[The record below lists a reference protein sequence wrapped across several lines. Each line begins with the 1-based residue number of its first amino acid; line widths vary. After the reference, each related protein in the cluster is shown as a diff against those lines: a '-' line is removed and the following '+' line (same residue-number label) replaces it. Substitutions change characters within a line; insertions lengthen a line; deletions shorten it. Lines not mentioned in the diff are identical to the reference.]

1 MSRTPSAPL
10 WQWSAC
16 DLAGAIRAGDIS
28 AHEVVSAVVDRVR
41 AENPRLN
48 AIVEDLSVAALET
61 AHQYDADLAAYG
73 PRGPLHGVPVTIK
86 VNVDQTGHATTNGVT
101 AFKDVIAPDDAP
113 IVRNLKNAGAIV
125 IGRTN
130 TPEFSFRATTDNPLH
145 GRTLNPWDDQRSPG
159 GSSGGASAALAAGFG
174 PLAHGNDI
182 GGSLRFPAFMCGL
195 ATIRPTF
202 GRVPAY
208 NPSAPAER
216 SLLAQMMS
224 TQGVIARETRDV
236 RLGTR
241 VMAAPDPR
249 DPWQAPVPFDGP
261 ALNPPIKVAVARATN
276 GYAIDPAVTAAL
288 DRAAEALAAAEQG
301 ADCLRINPGNIGSE
315 RKVAEVIACARHHG
329 IPIRV
334 GVNAGS
340 LEKDLQEKYGEPNS
354 DALVESAFRHIDI
367 LDRHDFQDFKISL
380 KASEVFMTVFAY
392 RKLAAQIEQ
401 PLHLGITEAGG
412 ERAGAVKSS
421 IGLGMLLADGIGDTI
436 RVSLAAD
443 PVQEIKVGWDMLKSL
458 HLRSRGIN
466 LIACPSCSRQ
476 NFDVIKTVNEL
487 EARFD
492 DIDESMD
499 VAVIGCVVNGP
510 GEAREAHIGVTGGN
524 PNSVFVDGKI
534 QHKLKNEDL
543 VIGLEDLVRQKI
555 GKKPCGNP

>member
-1 MSRTPSAPL
+1 MSPTPAAPL

-16 DLAGAIRAGDIS
+16 DLAGAIRAGD
-28 AHEVVSAVVDRVR
+28 VSADEAVGAVIDRVQ

-48 AIVEDLSVAALET
+48 AIVEDLSRSAKET
-61 AHQYDADLAAYG
+61 ARQYDDHFAAHG
-73 PRGPLHGVPVTIK
+73 PLGPLHGVPVTIK
-86 VNVDQTGHATTNGVT
+86 VNVDQTGHATTNGVS

-145 GRTLNPWDDQRSPG
+145 GRTLNPWDDARSPG

-224 TQGVIARETRDV
+224 TQGVIAREMRDV

-241 VMAAPDPR
+241 VLAAPDPR

-276 GYAIDPAVTAAL
+276 GYAIDPAVTDAL
-288 DRAAEALAAAEQG
+288 DRAAETLAAAGYRVEEVAPPMTEALANDALASLFGDCRMFLGDAIHRHGSPVIQQIFDAYYELYHAYG
-301 ADCLRINPGNIGSE
+301 AEDLLHAMARRTAHARAWNLFAEEYPLVLSPFMMRPGYDWDEDTRGPAAVRDIFDSALYSWTMNFLGLPSAIAPAGFAGAFPMSVQIIARRFRE
-315 RKVAEVIACARHHG
+315 DLALDAAEV
-329 IPIRV
+329 
-334 GVNAGS
+334 
-340 LEKDLQEKYGEPNS
+340 L
-354 DALVESAFRHIDI
+354 
-367 LDRHDFQDFKISL
+367 
-380 KASEVFMTVFAY
+380 
-392 RKLAAQIEQ
+392 
-401 PLHLGITEAGG
+401 
-412 ERAGAVKSS
+412 ERANG
-421 IGLGMLLADGIGDTI
+421 
-436 RVSLAAD
+436 
-443 PVQEIKVGWDMLKSL
+443 
-458 HLRSRGIN
+458 
-466 LIACPSCSRQ
+466 
-476 NFDVIKTVNEL
+476 
-487 EARFD
+487 
-492 DIDESMD
+492 
-499 VAVIGCVVNGP
+499 VAVH
-510 GEAREAHIGVTGGN
+510 ELWR
-524 PNSVFVDGKI
+524 
-534 QHKLKNEDL
+534 
-543 VIGLEDLVRQKI
+543 RQ
-555 GKKPCGNP
+555 GMAV